1 MATIQELEQK
11 IQRLERDILAKDQ
24 KDAILIEKAEKAIDF
39 AMHAY
44 RIDHYGWVWVWD
56 VDTQGYRRSK
66 ICIHNIDVPD
76 GSITGKKIAE
86 RTIEGRH
93 ILAGAIRNEH
103 IGDKAVSNRTLAD
116 NAVDTTNIKDGAV
129 TPSKVSNNFI
139 NKLVQPMID
148 ALRRKHDA
156 DILRLDRKDADLQ
169 NQIDSFNDHGMSV
182 SNELGDN
189 PHIGVS
195 QKTLTDIINNMLA
208 KICEVTGEE
217 YAGIYMQVTPKYY
230 IGEEGCNVHIHAT
243 TVDTNGIFER
253 INFFW
258 NAEEE
263 PFYSEVQCVGIDDL
277 VVDLPEDKL
286 INDEIVI
293 RCEAQI
299 LGIKYM
305 AQDKIK
311 HYNSLFL
318 FAASDEELG
327 EDFANISNF
336 LIPENTISAAHHMRG
351 AYNLNMADGQRIVM
365 VMGDSLAGGF
375 IRADINGIE
384 IQFNTDDLDVE
395 GTAYKVLTSEDTYQE
410 DAINIDIN
418 G

>member
-1 MATIQELEQK
+1 MTLENEKYVGEAPLKEEKPKSPLRWILGQGIIK
-11 IQRLERDILAKDQ
+11 IKHLSSEVRNLFDNLEGDITLLRKKD
-24 KDAILIEKAEKAIDF
+24 
-39 AMHAY
+39 
-44 RIDHYGWVWVWD
+44 
-56 VDTQGYRRSK
+56 S
-66 ICIHNIDVPD
+66 
-76 GSITGKKIAE
+76 
-86 RTIEGRH
+86 
-93 ILAGAIRNEH
+93 
-103 IGDKAVSNRTLAD
+103 
-116 NAVDTTNIKDGAV
+116 
-129 TPSKVSNNFI
+129 
-139 NKLVQPMID
+139 
-148 ALRRKHDA
+148 
-156 DILRLDRKDADLQ
+156 DLQ
-169 NQIDSFNDHGMSV
+169 NQINSLSLHGMAV

-195 QKTLTDIINNMLA
+195 QKTLTEIINNMLA

-299 LGIKYM
+299 LGIKYQ

-311 HYNSLFL
+311 HYASLFL
-318 FAASDEELG
+318 FAASDEQLG

-336 LIPENTISAAHHMRG
+336 LIPENTIPATHHMRG
-351 AYNLNMADGQRIVM
+351 AYNLSMADGQRIVI

-384 IQFNTDDLDVE
+384 IQFNTADLSVE